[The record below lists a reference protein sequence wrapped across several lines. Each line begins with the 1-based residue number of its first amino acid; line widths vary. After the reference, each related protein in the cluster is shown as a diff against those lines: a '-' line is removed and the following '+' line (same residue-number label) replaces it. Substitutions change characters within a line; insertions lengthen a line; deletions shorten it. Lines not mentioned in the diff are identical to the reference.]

1 MEERCEEV
9 GVVDFDREFDKDI
22 LVAKTGLLESR
33 RWLAT

>member
-9 GVVDFDREFDKDI
+9 GVVDFDREFDEDI
-22 LVAKTGLLESR
+22 LVAETGLLEST